1 MEKLTS
7 WLKSKRIKNN
17 FDVMGLSFRSFVA
30 TSQIS
35 RIENNLSNIT
45 VNTLVGLGYGLDFGL
60 EEVLSVLKIS
70 SQGLKRKNKKEPN
83 VQIPPINDAYS
94 IWLLFRDEA
103 QKAKKLMYDG
113 YDQAQRSMGEGYSDE
128 MSGAFEVVWQALQA
142 HSDEFVP
149 LPYPQE
155 MELQQFSEIYSFGG
169 AITNTDVGI
178 FLAKKR
184 VEIGIS
190 QRELA
195 KKTKISHSVIS
206 RLESGSIERVHF
218 EYAVRIDKALK
229 MDGELLALVWEA
241 GEYESGIS
249 LLKYINEKNAV
260 QQKLHYTEWE
270 QTAKAWAD
278 AFITIC
284 RWHYVKEI
292 SPLWWETVQ
301 REIEFYKK

>member
-1 MEKLTS
+1 
-7 WLKSKRIKNN
+7 
-17 FDVMGLSFRSFVA
+17 MGLSSRSFVA

-45 VNTLVGLGYGLDFGL
+45 VNTLVCLGYGLDFGL

-70 SQGLKRKNKKEPN
+70 PYISKRKNKKEMD
-83 VQIPPINDAYS
+83 VQIPKINDAYS

-113 YDQAQRSMGEGYSDE
+113 YYQSQSSIGEENSDG
-128 MSGAFEVVWQALQA
+128 MLGAFDLVWQALQA
-142 HSDEFVP
+142 HSDEFIP

-155 MELQQFSEIYSFGG
+155 MELQRFAEIYSYGG

-178 FLAKKR
+178 FLARKR
-184 VEIGIS
+184 VDVGIS

-206 RLESGSIERVHF
+206 RLESGRIDRVHF
-218 EYAVRIDKALK
+218 EYIIQLDKALK
-229 MDGELLALVWEA
+229 MGGELISLAWDA
-241 GEYESGIS
+241 GEYESGVS
-249 LLKYINEKNAV
+249 LLKYINEKDV
-260 QQKLHYTEWE
+260 VKKKLQYIEWE

-284 RWHYVKEI
+284 RWHHVKKI
-292 SPLWWETVQ
+292 SPLWWDNVQ
-301 REIEFYKK
+301 REIAFYKK

>member
-7 WLKSKRIKNN
+7 WLKSKRIQNK
-17 FDVMGLSFRSFVA
+17 FDVMGLSSRSFVA

-35 RIENNLSNIT
+35 RIENNLSTIT
-45 VNTLVGLGYGLDFGL
+45 VNTLVGLGYGLDFDL
-60 EEVLSVLKIS
+60 EEVLSVLKIPPHIS
-70 SQGLKRKNKKEPN
+70 KRKNKKELD
-83 VQIPPINDAYS
+83 VQIPQINDAYS
-94 IWLLFRDEA
+94 VWLLFRDEA

-113 YDQAQRSMGEGYSDE
+113 YYQAQSSMGEGNFDE
-128 MSGAFEVVWQALQA
+128 MSGAFDLVWQALQA
-142 HSDEFVP
+142 HSDEFVA
-149 LPYPQE
+149 LPYPQGI
-155 MELQQFSEIYSFGG
+155 ELEHFAGIYSSGG
-169 AITNTDVGI
+169 AITNIDVGMY
-178 FLAKKR
+178 LARKR

-218 EYAVRIDKALK
+218 EYVIQLDKALK
-229 MDGELLALVWEA
+229 IGGDLIALAWKA

-249 LLKYINEKNAV
+249 LLKYMNEKNIV

-284 RWHYVKEI
+284 RWHYVKGI
-292 SPLWWETVQ
+292 SPLWWADVQ
-301 REIEFYKK
+301 REIVFYKI